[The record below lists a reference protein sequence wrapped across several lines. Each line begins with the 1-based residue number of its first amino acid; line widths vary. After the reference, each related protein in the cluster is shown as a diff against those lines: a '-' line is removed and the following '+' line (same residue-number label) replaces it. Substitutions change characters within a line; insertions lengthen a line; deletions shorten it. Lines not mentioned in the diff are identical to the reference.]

1 MATLVNKEIVMNTQ
15 LSSRFAAIAIA
26 IAVNST
32 MIGAVAVLFNAHS
45 QAHAVALVRIAS
57 ATGFFI

>member
-1 MATLVNKEIVMNTQ
+1 MNTQ